1 MLESRY
7 LTDIIFYTAHPKC
20 GERVFCHCIDLSD
33 MDLCKLVCEGF
44 HKEGYTHRTYYLQ
57 REDRVYTRLGHRLCN
72 RYMSEDVKDFFEEN
86 LKPWYDAELSEG
98 GPWTYNF
105 LDGNDPCKVATD
117 LRTCLSGRNKSWL
130 YNCGMFRVLIVEH
143 KFDSVTGERVYVCD
157 NDTMSAFLGMMRRT
171 RT

>member
-57 REDRVYTRLGHRLCN
+57 REDRVYTRLGL
-72 RYMSEDVKDFFEEN
+72 
-86 LKPWYDAELSEG
+86 
-98 GPWTYNF
+98 
-105 LDGNDPCKVATD
+105 
-117 LRTCLSGRNKSWL
+117 NKN
-130 YNCGMFRVLIVEH
+130 YPKHACQVETNH
-143 KFDSVTGERVYVCD
+143 GCITVVCF
-157 NDTMSAFLGMMRRT
+157 AY
-171 RT
+171 